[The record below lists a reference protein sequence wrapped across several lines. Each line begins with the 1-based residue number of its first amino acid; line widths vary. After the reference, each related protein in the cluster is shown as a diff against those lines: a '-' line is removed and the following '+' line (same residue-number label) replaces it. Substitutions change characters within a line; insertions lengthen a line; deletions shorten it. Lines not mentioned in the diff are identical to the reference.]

1 MKTQN
6 KSISCIIPAYNEEK
20 TIAGVVKVCL
30 KVPQIKEIIVVN
42 DGSPQIKEIIVVNDG
57 SHDQTLK
64 KLQPLKRKIKIIS
77 YSQNQGKGYAVAQGI
92 RTACYPFLLFLD
104 ADLINLEPHHLYS
117 LVQPVLNNQVDMTI
131 AVAVSFYNPYY
142 HSWPLSGQ
150 RCLKKDLLIESIKEI
165 EKSGYG
171 LETLLN
177 EKLKKKRV
185 AVIPWFSPKPLHLK
199 KIYKQR
205 DWMKTYVRE
214 AFHVFRQTIANQKSS
229 YQKKI
234 EIKFIRNL
242 ASYFKVNY
250 QRLKDYLLEDFE

>member
-42 DGSPQIKEIIVVNDG
+42 DGSR
-57 SHDQTLK
+57 DQTLK
-64 KLQPLKRKIKIIS
+64 KLQPLKCKIKIIS

-92 RTACYPFLLFLD
+92 RAACYPFLLFLD
-104 ADLINLEPHHLYS
+104 ADLINLKPHHLYS

-142 HSWPLSGQ
+142 RSWPLSGQ
-150 RCLKKDLLIESIKEI
+150 RCLKKNLLIESIKKI

-205 DWMKTYVRE
+205 DWMKTYVKE
-214 AFHVFRQTIANQKSS
+214 AFHVFRQTITNQKSS

-250 QRLKDYLLEDFE
+250 QRLKDYLLEDFEE